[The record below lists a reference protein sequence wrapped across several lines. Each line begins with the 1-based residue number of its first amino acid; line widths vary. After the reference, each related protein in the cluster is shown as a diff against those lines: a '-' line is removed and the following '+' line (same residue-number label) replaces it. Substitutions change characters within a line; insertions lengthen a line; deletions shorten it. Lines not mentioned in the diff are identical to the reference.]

1 MSTPSLLLV
10 PARLKAGTLFSQ
22 IPTNGS
28 GDFTVVQAVG
38 NATRVNA
45 SGFVESAR
53 TNLALQSED
62 FTAAS
67 HTKFNLNAFGSGS
80 VANTTATLDPYG
92 TNVADYI
99 QENSTASAVHGII
112 DIYAGIVSG
121 TTYTWSV
128 FAKAGERTIINLF
141 DNSGG
146 GGNATF
152 NLITG
157 VATLNAGVSAS
168 MQNYGNGWWRC
179 RFTYTATITGNF
191 NVQIRL
197 CDASG
202 NFTYS
207 GTGTQGAYIF
217 GAQLE
222 TGSSA
227 SDYIPTTT
235 VARTRFAGVTV
246 DGTVAANIP
255 RLDYYTSNGTPGCP
269 GLLVEPAA
277 TNTLSG
283 SVSLDTGWAIT
294 ADTTVTSGIVSPS
307 ESTNA
312 TLFQATVNTSRVRQ
326 TATLASGSTYTFSCF
341 GKFGASSSG
350 FSLNVF
356 DENSTTYGS
365 GVCQAFNLNEGTLG
379 ASGTVG
385 AGFTLQSVGMENYG
399 NGWYRCRMTV
409 LMGYTPTTPRV
420 GFRIGTQ
427 ISGRPLSVPSGT
439 VNAWGAQLETGSVAT
454 SYIPTT
460 TAQRT
465 RNADVISASGGVSG
479 SIGQT
484 EGSIYVEVD
493 IQKLLGTTQRAFID
507 IGQTNNRLFLG
518 YGNGITNQIRFL
530 LQTSDGGLVDF
541 QSAATTTGIIRIAV
555 GYKNNDSA
563 MYVNGVSVSPLS
575 NGSFTATLTGL
586 SNIYL
591 GSSLSAADFL
601 NDKINAVALYGTR
614 LSNDALML
622 LSMQGNNTYLPQAVW
637 DNYLSRAGNAEVPDC
652 LYTRHADLLD
662 V

>member
-1 MSTPSLLLV
+1 MSTPSLLIV

-28 GDFTVVQAVG
+28 GDFTVVQASG
-38 NATRVNA
+38 NATRYNS
-45 SGFVESAR
+45 SGFVESAK
-53 TNLALQSED
+53 TNLILRSEE
-62 FTAAS
+62 FE
-67 HTKFNLNAFGSGS
+67 NAYWSKSFGN
-80 VANTTATLDPYG
+80 VTQDQTTAPNGLT
-92 TNVADYI
+92 TADKYVVSNG
-99 QENSTASAVHGII
+99 EASNSPII
-112 DIYAGIVSG
+112 RSFSFAIN
-121 TTYTWSV
+121 TTYTLSLFV
-128 FAKAGERTIINLF
+128 KKADYNTASIRLNTTETGLVNNF
-141 DNSGG
+141 
-146 GGNATF
+146 F
-152 NLITG
+152 NLASGT
-157 VATLNAGVSAS
+157 ATNN
-168 MQNYGNGWWRC
+168 QIQDYGNGWYRVWVS
-179 RFTYTATITGNF
+179 FTTAATVTNGQ
-191 NVQIRL
+191 VQLIR
-197 CDASG
+197 DAQVRDG
-202 NFTYS
+202 VA
-207 GTGTQGAYIF
+207 GIF
-217 GAQLE
+217 IWGAQLE
-222 TGSSA
+222 IGSSPSEYIQTIA
-227 SDYIPTTT
+227 SQ
-235 VARTRFAGVTV
+235 RTRFSGVTV

-484 EGSIYVEVD
+484 EGSIYVEVN

-530 LQTSDGGLVDF
+530 LQTSFGGLVDF

-586 SNIYL
+586 TQLSI
-591 GSSLSAADFL
+591 GSSFSVGETHFL

-622 LSMQGNNTYLPQAVW
+622 LSMQGNDAYLPQAIWNFYV
-637 DNYLSRAGNAEVPDC
+637 NSRTGNTEVPTC
-652 LYTRHADLLD
+652 LYTRHADIID

>member
-38 NATRVNA
+38 NATRYNS
-45 SGFVESAR
+45 SGFVESAK
-53 TNLALQSED
+53 TNLLQRSEEFENAYWSKSLGVVTQNQTIAPD
-62 FTAAS
+62 GLTTAD
-67 HTKFNLNAFGSGS
+67 KY
-80 VANTTATLDPYG
+80 VANNGVAT
-92 TNVADYI
+92 
-99 QENSTASAVHGII
+99 NSP
-112 DIYAGIVSG
+112 IVRTFTFAIN
-121 TTYTWSV
+121 TTYTLSLFV
-128 FAKAGERTIINLF
+128 KKADYNTASIRLSTAETPITANF
-141 DNSGG
+141 
-146 GGNATF
+146 F
-152 NLITG
+152 NLASGT
-157 VATLNAGVSAS
+157 ATNN
-168 MQNYGNGWWRC
+168 QIQDYGNGWYRVWVSC
-179 RFTYTATITGNF
+179 TT
-191 NVQIRL
+191 
-197 CDASG
+197 
-202 NFTYS
+202 S
-207 GTGTQGAYIF
+207 GTVTNGQVQLIRDAQVRDGVAGIF
-217 GAQLE
+217 IWGAQLE
-222 TGSSA
+222 VGSSP

-235 VARTRFAGVTV
+235 AAITKFSGVTV

-269 GLLVEPAA
+269 GLLVEASGSNLALQSENFGTTWSPVALLA
-277 TNTLSG
+277 FGSG
-283 SVSLDTGWAIT
+283 SVL
-294 ADTTVTSGIVSPS
+294 
-307 ESTNA
+307 
-312 TLFQATVNTSRVRQ
+312 NT
-326 TATLASGSTYTFSCF
+326 TATLDPYGTNFADLIVANTTSNQHRVDQTTTSVSGSYVFSVF
-341 GKFGASSSG
+341 LKAQGYGFARLRIGGAG
-350 FSLNVF
+350 A
-356 DENSTTYGS
+356 T
-365 GVCQAFNLNEGTLG
+365 FNLSTG
-379 ASGTVG
+379 ALVATE
-385 AGFTLQSVGMENYG
+385 AGITSSIQSFG
-399 NGWYRCRMTV
+399 NGWYRCIIGKAASATNEVIRINMQ
-409 LMGYTPTTPRV
+409 PTSSTADFV
-420 GFRIGTQ
+420 GDGT
-427 ISGRPLSVPSGT
+427 SGIYVF
-439 VNAWGAQLETGSVAT
+439 GAQYETGSVAT

-465 RNADVISASGGVSG
+465 RNSDVISASGGVSG

-507 IGQTNNRLFLG
+507 IGQAGNRLFLG

-575 NGSFTATLTGL
+575 NGSFTATLTTL

-622 LSMQGNNTYLPQAVW
+622 LSMQGNDAYLPQAIW
-637 DNYLSRAGNAEVPDC
+637 NFYEDSRAGNTEVPTC
-652 LYTRHADLLD
+652 LYTRHADIID